1 MASQVWEEGDWTCNA
16 CSNLNFASRQVCNR
30 CQGPKPPPAELG
42 AREGDWMCPACNN
55 HNYSKRMACNK
66 CQGPRPGGGM
76 GAMMGGFG
84 GGKGKFAMPTQMQQ
98 MAPMGGAPA
107 PNGNFRQGDWVCTQ
121 CSNHNY
127 SSREACNKCQ
137 GPKPLGGGGCSGY
150 GGGGCGGCGGYG
162 CGGYGGFGCKGGYGA
177 SSSQGFKGAG
187 MGGRFSPYAVPA
199 MTNIGA
205 NMRPGDWA
213 CPGCSNHNYASR
225 ENCNKCQRA
234 KNMPPNFREG
244 DWMCASC
251 SNHNYANKT
260 ACNKCKEQKPQA

>member
-98 MAPMGGAPA
+98 MALMGGAPA
-107 PNGNFRQGDWVCTQ
+107 PNGNFR
-121 CSNHNY
+121 
-127 SSREACNKCQ
+127 
-137 GPKPLGGGGCSGY
+137 PLGGGGCGGY
-150 GGGGCGGCGGYG
+150 GGGGCGGCGGF
-162 CGGYGGFGCKGGYGA
+162 GGFGGKGGYGA
-177 SSSQGFKGAG
+177 SSPQGFKGAG